1 MLFCCLKINTW
12 RIHIYRK
19 DVIDMCKKIDE
30 KNPDVQE
37 KEVRRMEVLEYL
49 KWKMGEKNEVGR

>member
-1 MLFCCLKINTW
+1 MENT
-12 RIHIYRK
+12 YLGK
-19 DVIDMCKKIDE
+19 EVIDMCEKIDE

-49 KWKMGEKNEVGR
+49 EWKMGEKNVSSSEKLL

>member
-1 MLFCCLKINTW
+1 MLFCCLKIGAW

-19 DVIDMCKKIDE
+19 DVIDMCEKISE
-30 KNPDVQE
+30 KNPDIQE

-49 KWKMGEKNEVGR
+49 KWKMGEKNEKDR

>member
-1 MLFCCLKINTW
+1 MEKTYLGKE
-12 RIHIYRK
+12 
-19 DVIDMCKKIDE
+19 VIDMCEKIDE

-49 KWKMGEKNEVGR
+49 EWKMGEKNVSSSEKLL

>member
-1 MLFCCLKINTW
+1 
-12 RIHIYRK
+12 
-19 DVIDMCKKIDE
+19 MCKKIDE

>member
-1 MLFCCLKINTW
+1 MENT
-12 RIHIYRK
+12 YLGK
-19 DVIDMCKKIDE
+19 EVIDMCEKIDE

-49 KWKMGEKNEVGR
+49 EWKVGEKNVSSSEKLL

>member
-1 MLFCCLKINTW
+1 M
-12 RIHIYRK
+12 R
-19 DVIDMCKKIDE
+19 KKIDE

-49 KWKMGEKNEVGR
+49 KWKIGEKNEKDR